1 MLLYSGCG
9 LNESRLLSPEG
20 RCFAFDGRASGFGKG
35 EGAGCVVLK
44 PLEQALLAGDCIRAV
59 IRNTGVNQ
67 DGKTSGITMPNG
79 DSQEVLIRSV
89 YSGAGLLASDTVFV
103 ESHGTGTSA
112 GDSTEASALGA
123 VFGHHKGTEVCDP
136 VYIGS
141 LKSNIGHLEGAS
153 GVLFPSALSKLQLLV
168 AIPGSISLTG

>member
-1 MLLYSGCG
+1 MRLA
-9 LNESRLLSPEG
+9 LNKSRLLSPQG
-20 RCFAFDGRASGFGKG
+20 KCFAFDERASGFGKG

-44 PLEQALLAGDCIRAV
+44 SLENALLAGDSIRAV

-67 DGKTSGITMPNG
+67 DGSTSGITMPNR

-89 YSGAGLLASDTVFV
+89 YTAAGLVTSNTTYV

-112 GDSTEASALGA
+112 GDSIESSALGA
-123 VFGHHKGTEVCDP
+123 VFGHHKAPQTGNP

-141 LKSNIGHLEGAS
+141 LKSNVGHLEGVS
-153 GVLFPSALSKLQLLV
+153 GVFCPLIVFHLMIYIAHRVNRLLV
-168 AIPGSISLTG
+168 LLKQP

>member
-1 MLLYSGCG
+1 MLFWSECG

-20 RCFAFDGRASGFGKG
+20 KCFAFDGRASGFGKG

-44 PLEQALLAGDCIRAV
+44 PLEHALLAGDSIRAV
-59 IRNTGVNQ
+59 IRSTGVNQ
-67 DGKTSGITMPNG
+67 DGKTSGITMPDG
-79 DSQEVLIRSV
+79 DSQEALIRSV
-89 YSGAGLLASDTVFV
+89 YSGAGLLTSDTAFI
-103 ESHGTGTSA
+103 ETHGTGTKS

-123 VFGHHKGTEVCDP
+123 VFGHHKATETCDP

-153 GVLFPSALSKLQLLV
+153 GVLFPSTLLKWQLLV
-168 AIPGSISLTG
+168 AIPGSISLTE